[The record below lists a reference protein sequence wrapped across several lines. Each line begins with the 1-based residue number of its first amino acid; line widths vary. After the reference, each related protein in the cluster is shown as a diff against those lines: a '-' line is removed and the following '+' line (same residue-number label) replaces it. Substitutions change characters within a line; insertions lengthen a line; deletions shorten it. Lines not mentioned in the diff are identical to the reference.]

1 MHQVLHKFAYKVVSL
16 APNKPARRVQE
27 TSSPFRRT
35 DHATELWVTTHR
47 VIDNTAMQ
55 EVSIA
60 VAAEGEKAP
69 SHDRR
74 SASKREA
81 LRHARQSNVDRLA
94 ARQANLK
101 SRAIKLK
108 PLEESEQSIDTSGAD
123 DMVFN
128 ALGVPMKV
136 ARVPVIPRRDE
147 SLSDCEY
154 RASRAHVYLYL
165 LAPCGADLRSW
176 AWR

>member
-81 LRHARQSNVDRLA
+81 LRHARKSNVDRLA

-128 ALGVPMKV
+128 ALGVQQQQQQQQQF
-136 ARVPVIPRRDE
+136 
-147 SLSDCEY
+147 
-154 RASRAHVYLYL
+154 YLHLGPYTTEG
-165 LAPCGADLRSW
+165 APELP
-176 AWR
+176 